1 MKPGGEMKLY
11 IETSVPNMLFHDD
24 APDKQQVTKVFF
36 PWLQICP
43 HQLCV
48 SPLVEQ
54 ELDRAP
60 EPRRRQLRAAL
71 LALPLTSLP
80 ITPAAEDLAEA
91 GVTAGAIP
99 RRFEDDALHLAIA
112 ICHGVDIVVSWNM
125 KHLVNPRRVAQINA
139 VAIRYGYDPIRV
151 QTPQEVMGL

>member
-1 MKPGGEMKLY
+1 MKLY
-11 IETSVPNMLFHDD
+11 LETSVPNMLFHDD

-71 LALPLTSLP
+71 RTLPLVSLP
-80 ITPAAEDLAEA
+80 ITAEPEDLAEA
-91 GVTAGAIP
+91 VVAAGPIP
-99 RRFEDDALHLAIA
+99 RRFEDDALHLAVA
-112 ICHGVDIVVSWNM
+112 ICQGVDVVVSWNM
-125 KHLVNPRRVAQINA
+125 KHLVYPRRVAQVNA
-139 VAIRYGYDPIRV
+139 VAVKHGYGRIRV
-151 QTPQEVMGL
+151 QTPREIMGL